1 MFATRAGNTITI
13 SNDIAKAFCGLCV
26 GYRVVLHALPQYQ
39 FHVDAATI
47 DEAQKVAY
55 TVAKREKAPM
65 LRDTD
70 AADITRL

>member
-1 MFATRAGNTITI
+1 MFATRVENTITI
-13 SNDIAKAFCGLCV
+13 SKDISLAFCGLRA
-26 GYRVVLHALPQYQ
+26 GYKVVLHALPQYQ
-39 FHVDAATI
+39 FHVDATTV
-47 DEAQKVAY
+47 DEAQRIAY